1 MTNLIRKLFIKDYQ
15 NTDDPVV
22 RAKHGTV
29 AGAVGI
35 VTNLLLA
42 GGKILLGVLFGA
54 IAIVADGINN
64 LADSLSSI
72 ITLIGF
78 RLSAQQADQEHPYG
92 HGRMEYIAAMII
104 SMLTVVVGFTLVQ
117 ESFPKIFAPQ
127 EAASS
132 PLIWATLLLSIAIKL
147 WQGLFYRKM
156 GKAIASDALRANF
169 RDSINDVISTST
181 VLLSILL
188 TPLIGYNTDGVMGTA
203 VALFIMYS
211 GVMLLKETIQPLLGE
226 GADAELAAR
235 IKDQVLSYPG
245 VLGVHDLIVHNYG
258 PGRAFASV
266 HVEVAAQRDL
276 LESHDL
282 IDNIERELYAKLGLQ
297 LTIHM
302 DPIVTNDPE
311 LDALRAQLQEILLT
325 IDPQITFHDLRLV
338 RGNTHSNLLFDVV
351 VPFGFRYSDD
361 QIKQQI
367 DRAVRNLR
375 PDFFTVIAVDKDMT
389 KH

>member
-1 MTNLIRKLFIKDYQ
+1 M
-15 NTDDPVV
+15 
-22 RAKHGTV
+22 
-29 AGAVGI
+29 
-35 VTNLLLA
+35 
-42 GGKILLGVLFGA
+42 
-54 IAIVADGINN
+54 
-64 LADSLSSI
+64 
-72 ITLIGF
+72 
-78 RLSAQQADQEHPYG
+78 
-92 HGRMEYIAAMII
+92 
-104 SMLTVVVGFTLVQ
+104 
-117 ESFPKIFAPQ
+117 
-127 EAASS
+127 
-132 PLIWATLLLSIAIKL
+132 
-147 WQGLFYRKM
+147 
-156 GKAIASDALRANF
+156 
-169 RDSINDVISTST
+169 
-181 VLLSILL
+181 
-188 TPLIGYNTDGVMGTA
+188 
-203 VALFIMYS
+203 
-211 GVMLLKETIQPLLGE
+211 
-226 GADAELAAR
+226 
-235 IKDQVLSYPG
+235 
-245 VLGVHDLIVHNYG
+245 LGVHDLIVHNYG

-266 HVEVAAQRDL
+266 HVEVAAERDL

-325 IDPQITFHDLRLV
+325 IDPKITFHDLRLV